1 MLGKL
6 MGVALG
12 RAETKRGNK
21 TERGFMEQQYQN
33 QRSLNQQGHDL
44 QMDMWNKTN
53 YGAQLQ
59 HMKDAGLNPALMYGM
74 GGGGG
79 ATTGS
84 QGGGSA
90 AKGNAQKQMGIEGLM
105 AASQAALNDSLGKK
119 AQQEGNL
126 AETRANELRGDTKEQ
141 NTRIANVE
149 TDTTKKL
156 AEVQNQLIQ
165 NSIDL
170 GTATSVMQGI
180 IAENGTKIIERDIKD
195 ETEKNQILKVNKEV
209 GKLASEITKNNAQE
223 KLAEMESKIKAEE
236 AEMAEKYGTYKG
248 DDIRFRSVKAFFTET
263 LNGVKT
269 LVKKYKD
276 AKGMK

>member
-12 RAETKRGNK
+12 RAETKRGNA

-105 AASQAALNDSLGKK
+105 AGK
-119 AQQEGNL
+119 
-126 AETRANELRGDTKEQ
+126 
-141 NTRIANVE
+141 
-149 TDTTKKL
+149 
-156 AEVQNQLIQ
+156 
-165 NSIDL
+165 
-170 GTATSVMQGI
+170 
-180 IAENGTKIIERDIKD
+180 
-195 ETEKNQILKVNKEV
+195 
-209 GKLASEITKNNAQE
+209 
-223 KLAEMESKIKAEE
+223 
-236 AEMAEKYGTYKG
+236 
-248 DDIRFRSVKAFFTET
+248 
-263 LNGVKT
+263 
-269 LVKKYKD
+269 
-276 AKGMK
+276 